1 MTNSTLS
8 NLNISSSVDQQ
19 HSNNYLPHCILK
31 WRQGQLFVSLG
42 NQDKQPYISAFE
54 SEQQVVEC
62 LKQSPVRL
70 VRLDPNLGQA
80 VLKRWADACE
90 KANKSVFIRGSV
102 AQKLSR
108 MTRRQSQFS
117 QQLKQLIYWI
127 VAFLLLIV
135 LSPVMLATAILMCI
149 YSPGAIFSR
158 QWHIGS
164 QGKLFRLLKFRTT
177 VVNDD
182 FRSAWLVR
190 LMYKYNVDKL
200 PQLLNVLR
208 GEISLMDSHPLT
220 LAEAARFSWEYQP
233 Q

>member
-1 MTNSTLS
+1 MVNSTVSHLK
-8 NLNISSSVDQQ
+8 IYSSVEEQ
-19 HSNNYLPHCILK
+19 HSNNYLPHCSLK

-54 SEQQVVEC
+54 SQQQVVEC

-70 VRLDPNLGQA
+70 VRLDLNLGEA
-80 VLKRWADACE
+80 VLNHWADACE
-90 KANKSVFIRGSV
+90 QANKSVFIRGSV

-108 MTRRQSQFS
+108 MTRRQSQFR

-135 LSPVMLATAILMCI
+135 QSPVMLATAILMCI

-164 QGKLFRLLKFRTT
+164 RGQLFRLLKFRTT

-182 FRSAWLVR
+182 FRSTGLVR
-190 LMYKYNVDKL
+190 WMCKYNVDKL
-200 PQLLNVLR
+200 PELLNVLR
-208 GEISLMDSHPLT
+208 GEISLMESHPLT
-220 LAEAARFSWEYQP
+220 LAEAARFSLEDKP
-233 Q
+233 

>member
-1 MTNSTLS
+1 MVNSTFS
-8 NLNISSSVDQQ
+8 NLNIYYSVEQQ

-117 QQLKQLIYWI
+117 QQLKQLIYWL

-135 LSPVMLATAILMCI
+135 LSPVMMATAILMCI

-182 FRSAWLVR
+182 VRSAWLVR
-190 LMYKYNVDKL
+190 LMCKYNVDKL

-220 LAEAARFSWEYQP
+220 LAEAARFSWEDQP

>member
-1 MTNSTLS
+1 MGNSTLS
-8 NLNISSSVDQQ
+8 ALKSYSSVEQKHLD
-19 HSNNYLPHCILK
+19 NYLPHCILK

-54 SEQQVVEC
+54 SEQQVVKC

-70 VRLDPNLGQA
+70 VRLDPNLGEA
-80 VLKRWADACE
+80 VLNRWADACE
-90 KANKSVFIRGSV
+90 KANKSIFIRGSV
-102 AQKLSR
+102 AQKLSL
-108 MTRRQSQFS
+108 MTRRESQFR
-117 QQLKQLIYWI
+117 QQIQQLIYWI

-135 LSPVMLATAILMCI
+135 QSPVMLATAILIYI

-164 QGKLFRLLKFRTT
+164 RGKLFQLLKFGTT

-182 FRSAWLVR
+182 FCSAWLVR
-190 LMYKYNVDKL
+190 LMCKYNVDKL
-200 PQLLNVLR
+200 PQLFNVLR
-208 GEISLMDSHPLT
+208 GEISLRDSFCPLT
-220 LAEAARFSWEYQP
+220 LSEAVQLGSEGQ